1 MTKSVI
7 ELNIFPLEI
16 LEICNHELDLVPYII
31 NIILTEHG
39 IPANLNYINI
49 IDNTVSVSSG
59 LLSIRQN
66 NLSLN
71 FKWENK

>member
-16 LEICNHELDLVPYII
+16 LANCDYELDLVPYFI
-31 NIILTEHG
+31 NIILREHG
-39 IPANLNYINI
+39 IPARLNYINI

-59 LLSIRQN
+59 TLSIRQN
-66 NLSLN
+66 NMSLN
-71 FKWENK
+71 FKWES